1 MSLQPFTLAQSLARP
16 SSGPQ
21 FVQVL
26 VNRVPTCARIREG
39 WVAQDGSFLWSV
51 ALISPVHGKGSFP
64 ERLVRQCSGV
74 DGRCACA
81 AEKAADRASFSSH
94 ESADFERGVTPNF
107 CQAGVVAPPDSPKN
121 GKTPVSMGA

>member
-1 MSLQPFTLAQSLARP
+1 MSGQPFTCAEALSKP

-26 VNRVPTCARIREG
+26 IGKVPTCARIREG
-39 WVAQDGSFLWSV
+39 WIAQDGTFLWSV
-51 ALISPVHGKGSFP
+51 ALLSPVYGKGSFP

-107 CQAGVVAPPDSPKN
+107 CQAGVVAPPDSLMCE
-121 GKTPVSMGA
+121 KTSSEGA